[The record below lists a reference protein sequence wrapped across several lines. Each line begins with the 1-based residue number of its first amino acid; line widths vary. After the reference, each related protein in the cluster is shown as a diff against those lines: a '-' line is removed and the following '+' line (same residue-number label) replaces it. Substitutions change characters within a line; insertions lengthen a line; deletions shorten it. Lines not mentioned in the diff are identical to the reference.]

1 MKDLIT
7 NIGSGAGAAP
17 AAAPAAAAP
26 AGKKEEAKKEEPKK
40 KEEKKPES
48 DEEGDM
54 GFGNFYNILIIHLSL
69 RFEILILFYLFFK
82 VSSIKLSPV

>member
-1 MKDLIT
+1 MFPKQKGLFSNALEGVKVKDLIT

-17 AAAPAAAAP
+17 AAPAAAAP
-26 AGKKEEAKKEEPKK
+26 AAGKKEEAKKEEPKK

-54 GFGNFYNILIIHLSL
+54 GFGNF
-69 RFEILILFYLFFK
+69 
-82 VSSIKLSPV
+82 